1 MQDAEARRDQAD
13 AVVGLRRPFD
23 EAEALEVALDF
34 ELHVLAQRIR
44 RAVVIYGKR
53 VIERHV
59 DRHLGLHQPR
69 RASGAPHRV
78 AQRREIAQQ
87 RNASR
92 TIEHDAPDD
101 KRNFIFTLAVG
112 LPFCQLANV
121 LFRHDAAVAV
131 AQQRFKHDAD
141 RNRQM

>member
-1 MQDAEARRDQAD
+1 MRIGADQRVRVVDAVFRQQARREELEIDLVQDAEARRDQAD

-44 RAVVIYGKR
+44 GAVVIYGKR

-69 RASGAPHRV
+69 RAPGAPHRV
-78 AQRREIAQQ
+78 AQRREIA
-87 RNASR
+87 
-92 TIEHDAPDD
+92 
-101 KRNFIFTLAVG
+101 
-112 LPFCQLANV
+112 
-121 LFRHDAAVAV
+121 
-131 AQQRFKHDAD
+131 
-141 RNRQM
+141 